1 MCWIYTGHL
10 QTVGQISVGWLH
22 PYLLLGCT
30 VSFKVRVESDPQTTS
45 VAVQCTDNAKGVDA
59 QRERMVVAQ
68 CCRYKQSIQLMEY
81 LQEFTLSFTSMQKNY
96 YV

>member
-1 MCWIYTGHL
+1 MCWVYNRHL

-22 PYLLLGCT
+22 PYFLKGCT

-68 CCRYKQSIQLMEY
+68 CCRYKQSIQLMEC
-81 LQEFTLSFTSMQKNY
+81 L
-96 YV
+96 

>member
-1 MCWIYTGHL
+1 MCSIYTGHL

-22 PYLLLGCT
+22 PYFLKGCT
-30 VSFKVRVESDPQTTS
+30 VSFKVRMESDPQTTC
-45 VAVQCTDNAKGVDA
+45 VAVKYTDNETGVDA

-81 LQEFTLSFTSMQKNY
+81 L
-96 YV
+96 

>member
-22 PYLLLGCT
+22 PYFLTGCT
-30 VSFKVRVESDPQTTS
+30 VSFIDRMGSDPQTKS
-45 VAVQCTDNAKGVDA
+45 AAVQYTDNKKGVDA

-81 LQEFTLSFTSMQKNY
+81 L
-96 YV
+96 